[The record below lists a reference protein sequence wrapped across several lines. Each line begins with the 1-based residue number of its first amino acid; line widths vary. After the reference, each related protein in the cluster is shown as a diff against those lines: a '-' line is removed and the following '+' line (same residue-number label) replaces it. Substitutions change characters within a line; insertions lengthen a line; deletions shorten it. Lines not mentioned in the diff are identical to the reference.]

1 MFRRIKTQYVEF
13 TEVVDIKVLDGYKV
27 WVRFHDGTDG
37 IVDMS
42 EYCDKPF
49 SAEIWA
55 DREKFESVYLE
66 HGVPK
71 WSEDCDIAPEHFYH
85 KIHGWC
91 PECSREE
98 QLALRVDPVQEPANS
113 KFAAKVAANA
123 VEAVQHLLHKLRL
136 CLRLPF
142 SKTS

>member
-1 MFRRIKTQYVEF
+1 MFRRFRTIREEF
-13 TEVVDIKVLDGYKV
+13 TEVVDIKVLDGYTV
-27 WVRFHDGTDG
+27 WVRFHDGTSGEADL
-37 IVDMS
+37 S

-55 DREKFESVYLE
+55 DRKKFESAYLE

-98 QLALRVDPVQEPANS
+98 QLALRVAPV
-113 KFAAKVAANA
+113 KVAANA

-136 CLRLPF
+136 CLRFQNSGQPP
-142 SKTS
+142 KIPPP